1 VDAVV
6 FVLKPPSPAVDET
19 GGSSRRTGKD
29 GNRVL
34 DNARQTL
41 TGRTVTPE
49 AYARLV
55 AEDHDLS
62 AEFAQLSAV
71 NDTTDALQV
80 VAEAAAD
87 ILGGCIRMP
96 TPKARHLSLLMSL
109 KVIEHVAERSDQR
122 GDEVQAAWCT
132 LLHHKLLGGE
142 WPSG

>member
-1 VDAVV
+1 M
-6 FVLKPPSPAVDET
+6 
-19 GGSSRRTGKD
+19 
-29 GNRVL
+29 L

-87 ILGGCIRMP
+87 ILGCCIRMP
-96 TPKARHLSLLMSL
+96 TPKARNLSLLMSL
-109 KVIEHVAERSDQR
+109 KAVEHAAERGDQR
-122 GDEVQAAWCT
+122 GDEVQAAWCR

-142 WPSG
+142 